1 MQTRLIK
8 AAYVKDNPS
17 PPVKIERST
26 RHDVLTF
33 SAFST
38 LFSSTSAYGGWCVY
52 KSVCGL
58 VGCVMDEFS
67 E

>member
-33 SAFST
+33 SAFP
-38 LFSSTSAYGGWCVY
+38 LFFFFFSSLHDDGGVYIKVCV
-52 KSVCGL
+52 VWL
-58 VGCVMDEFS
+58 VV
-67 E
+67 